1 MNNEQIKIRADI
13 LIEIV
18 NVINNCNSLT
28 EVKRKINKIA
38 IEAINN
44 VELSNDDFFTIMM
57 NQVNE

>member
-18 NVINNCNSLT
+18 NVINNCNSLA
-28 EVKRKINKIA
+28 EVKKKINKIA

-44 VELSNDDFFTIMM
+44 YHNKRL
-57 NQVNE
+57 Q